1 MTHPAK
7 TLFVPAAQGGRVTV
21 EPHVVTTAG
30 VIAQYRARALSTLER
45 YHRRRQISDRQ
56 ALAGTRLYRAWAIG
70 IVGSHDPEAGSG
82 AWQPAGY
89 SDVRLDAATD
99 YRRAVQHLGKRLSP
113 VVLAVVCDD
122 VTVESWAKQRGI
134 DRKGAMEVFRTSLD
148 ILADWFRLP

>member
-21 EPHVVTTAG
+21 EPHLVTTAG
-30 VIAQYRARALSTLER
+30 VIAQYRARAVPVLER

-56 ALAGTRLYRAWAIG
+56 YHGALRLYENWALG
-70 IVGSHDPEAGSG
+70 IVGSHDPEAGAG
-82 AWQPAGY
+82 PWQPAGY
-89 SDVRLDAATD
+89 SDVRLDAATN

-122 VTVESWAKQRGI
+122 FTVESWAKQRGI